1 MWFLQRVGVDSLVPP
16 YWERCESLA
25 TQRTMRSRYFVVQ
38 ARMRSYLPTAEVHLL
53 MSARTRRGAGDQP
66 SCGYRSRRSIL
77 RTQPVLLCSI
87 VLSRLLQFTRALCA
101 TAARFILHGLW
112 FATWLS
118 NVDRQCCYPIKLY
131 QLAASGGFSSATN
144 GSRGSIQAQTIPRGR
159 ERCAVLSIYT
169 ATCMVTALER
179 LLGGWTSSRFHLSI
193 CFDSMRSRPRM
204 ARAHQSI
211 AARRQRGASV

>member
-1 MWFLQRVGVDSLVPP
+1 MWFVQRVGVDSLVPP

-38 ARMRSYLPTAEVHLL
+38 TRMRSYLQTAEVHLL
-53 MSARTRRGAGDQP
+53 MSARTRRGAVDQP

-87 VLSRLLQFTRALCA
+87 VLSRLLQFTMALCA
-101 TAARFILHGLW
+101 TATRFILHGLW

-131 QLAASGGFSSATN
+131 TLAASGGFSSATN
-144 GSRGSIQAQTIPRGR
+144 GSRGSIQAQTISRGW
-159 ERCAVLSIYT
+159 ERCAVLSI
-169 ATCMVTALER
+169 
-179 LLGGWTSSRFHLSI
+179 FHFEADYYYYYFSAI
-193 CFDSMRSRPRM
+193 TRTMRSRFFLVQ

-211 AARRQRGASV
+211 SARMQRGAVAPPS